1 MNRSARTAE
10 TVSDVYLALMLSA
23 FLLWTGPDGYT
34 KILEAKYRLFLL
46 LTIVYCAAA
55 ALSALRQ
62 IRTVCFCKLLRAVRP
77 AEWLMLG
84 YVLCSLLSTFLSPW
98 RADAWLG
105 RSRREGLLTLAL
117 YGAVFLLLGRLA
129 RPKAWLLD
137 VFGAAMSLC
146 CLLALWQLA
155 GGNPLGLYPKGLA
168 YSDAGTAYS
177 GEYLG
182 TIGNTD
188 LLAAVMC
195 VAVPAFF
202 YGAWKLR
209 RCWLLV
215 PLTLCVTVSVRMNV
229 SAGLLGTAA
238 GLVLPLPLALDEKKR
253 RAATIIIGGVLL
265 AAFLAVFLLP
275 GLPGVLGEAH
285 ALLHGRAENDFGSG
299 RIYIWKNV
307 WQAVKERPLFGGG
320 PDTLPR
326 RITAYFERYD
336 EAGHIVRR
344 TGIDTAHNE
353 YLNILANQGLFALL
367 CWLGALG
374 CSAVRFVRRA
384 GERGPQ
390 LSSVAAQ
397 CSGTA
402 CRRSSGSPCACQRR
416 FS

>member
-84 YVLCSLLSTFLSPW
+84 YVLCSLLSTLLSPW

-105 RSRREGLLTLAL
+105 LSRREGLLTLAL

-155 GGNPLGLYPKGLA
+155 GGNPLGLYPKELA

-177 GEYLG
+177 GAYLG

-229 SAGLLGTAA
+229 SAGLLGTCLLYTSDAA
-238 GLVLPLPLALDEKKR
+238 DE
-253 RAATIIIGGVLL
+253 
-265 AAFLAVFLLP
+265 
-275 GLPGVLGEAH
+275 
-285 ALLHGRAENDFGSG
+285 
-299 RIYIWKNV
+299 
-307 WQAVKERPLFGGG
+307 
-320 PDTLPR
+320 
-326 RITAYFERYD
+326 
-336 EAGHIVRR
+336 
-344 TGIDTAHNE
+344 
-353 YLNILANQGLFALL
+353 
-367 CWLGALG
+367 
-374 CSAVRFVRRA
+374 
-384 GERGPQ
+384 
-390 LSSVAAQ
+390 
-397 CSGTA
+397 
-402 CRRSSGSPCACQRR
+402 
-416 FS
+416 